1 MRLRR
6 DAAEDG
12 AVLEDI
18 SRIVVKTRGP
28 LHCGFR
34 DTIGM
39 DFSVSDID
47 QVLQAFGQRGEEQA
61 YRGAI
66 RVNEDAGLMDVGW
79 YVIGLITDFER

>member
-1 MRLRR
+1 MRLRW
-6 DAAEDG
+6 DAAQDG

-18 SRIVVKTRGP
+18 SRIVVKARGP
-28 LHCGFR
+28 LHRGFR

-66 RVNEDAGLMDVGW
+66 RVNEDAGLMDIGW
-79 YVIGLITDFER
+79 YVIEVDHRF